1 MNIFRRAA
9 LLILALLLPAMA
21 GAQALFLVFSAH
33 ESAVKLL
40 DAERRQWQARIELPQ
55 APQGAPQFSPDGRHA
70 FVALQEG
77 WIAKIDLHAQ
87 QVAATA
93 RVGTALRGM
102 ALSRDGRWLLAGNA
116 QPPTAVLLDEALQP
130 VKTLALQTLDGRQ
143 ATGAAAVRDAPQ
155 RRSFVLALQGVT
167 ELWEISYD
175 PQAAPIYDGLVHD
188 YQMGEAIAKPG
199 FHTPRRT
206 PLAQPLGDF
215 TVVDHAYVVGITP
228 TAEGG
233 RTPASVINLD
243 VRRAIATL
251 PIDGTPHP
259 GGAAVFQRQGT
270 PALALPNRSEN
281 SVSLI
286 DTKTWKLLA
295 QVPTPGPVRELVAQ
309 PGTQTLWAAP
319 DAAGEGA
326 FLAIDPS
333 RAAVIATIPGPP
345 GPVAFSADGRTLL
358 IGAPDAV
365 LAYDAETRQLIQR
378 LPVAQPVGIDR
389 VPAPPAR

>member
-1 MNIFRRAA
+1 MNIFRHAA

-21 GAQALFLVFSAH
+21 GAQALFLVLSAH

-40 DAERRQWQARIELPQ
+40 DAERWQWQARIEPPQ

-70 FVALQEG
+70 FITLQKS
-77 WIAKIDLHAQ
+77 WIAKIDLHTQ
-87 QVAATA
+87 QVVATA
-93 RVGTALRGM
+93 RVGTALQGM

-143 ATGAAAVRDAPQ
+143 STGTAAVRDAPQ
-155 RRSFVLALQGVT
+155 RRSFVLALQGVA

-175 PQAAPIYDGLVHD
+175 PQAAPIFDGLVHD

-215 TVVDHAYVVGITP
+215 TVVDHAYLVGTP
-228 TAEGG
+228 QPLADG
-233 RTPASVINLD
+233 RTHASVINLD

-251 PIDGTPHP
+251 PIGGTPHP
-259 GGAAVFQRQGT
+259 GGAAVFQQQGT

-286 DTKTWKLLA
+286 DTQSWRLLA
-295 QVPTPGPVRELVAQ
+295 QVPTPGPVRELIQQ

-319 DAAGEGA
+319 DSVGAGE

-345 GPVAFSADGRTLL
+345 GPMAFSADGRRLL
-358 IGAPDAV
+358 IGAPDA
-365 LAYDAETRQLIQR
+365 LMAYDAETRQLIQR
-378 LPVAQPVGIDR
+378 LPVAQPVGIYR